1 MFWPENTRSKKYGQ
15 VFTVEHVA
23 HQHYPNIRS
32 WVFKINKK
40 VKNEEKLEIFCL
52 KIYLHFLLVGP
63 RVICLVETYFSKFP
77 DLRKID

>member
-40 VKNEEKLEIFCL
+40 VTVSIFAAAADGFPD
-52 KIYLHFLLVGP
+52 KISNGANLVGK
-63 RVICLVETYFSKFP
+63 E
-77 DLRKID
+77 